1 MELEKK
7 ALIEPN
13 RLSELPLIEQNI
25 RDNYKVIFDEGT
37 VRVDHYFKHPN
48 IELPLVRIREETL
61 TNYRSSHTT
70 TRTYLTVKHKIV
82 KDGFEVN
89 EEIEDEINQTFEG
102 SATKKLF
109 ESLGVTEYFKKEK
122 GTYGTLVAVDGYDL
136 HVEIVTV
143 NSGDSKPIHAIEV
156 ECIVPEADQA
166 TVEAVSQVIDKFFVN
181 ISNETYNLKDH
192 IDGRSWKELL
202 DTQ

>member
-7 ALIEPN
+7 ALIDPN

-37 VRVDHYFKHPN
+37 IKVDHYFKHPN

-61 TNYRSSHTT
+61 ANYSSSHSTIH
-70 TRTYLTVKHKIV
+70 TYLTVKHKVV

-89 EEIEDEINQTFEG
+89 EEIEDESNQTFEG
-102 SATKKLF
+102 SAIKKLF
-109 ESLGVTEYFKKEK
+109 ESLGMTEYFTKEK
-122 GTYGTLVAVDGYDL
+122 GTYGTHVNVDGYDL
-136 HVEIVTV
+136 HVEVVTV
-143 NSGDSKPIHAIEV
+143 KSGDSKPVHAIEV
-156 ECIVPEADQA
+156 ECIVPEADQV
-166 TVEAVSQVIDKFFVN
+166 TVEAVSQVIDKFFVT

-202 DTQ
+202 GA